1 MYIRAKCDTFC
12 SRRHVCLSSNCFIR
26 NQNNIKFVSLREI
39 SVWFVWIVLNFFFF
53 HGENTIIQ
61 TIEMIVS
68 AFHFRCNGQ
77 KSTKQN
83 KQKRHYRKAKQ
94 CTEKETV
101 SCLLALSHRASVC
114 YRWKQRKKIK
124 KRGIREIT

>member
-1 MYIRAKCDTFC
+1 MDR
-12 SRRHVCLSSNCFIR
+12 
-26 NQNNIKFVSLREI
+26 IKFLFLSR
-39 SVWFVWIVLNFFFF
+39 
-53 HGENTIIQ
+53 ENTIIQ

-83 KQKRHYRKAKQ
+83 KQKRHYRKAKR

-114 YRWKQRKKIK
+114 YR
-124 KRGIREIT
+124 